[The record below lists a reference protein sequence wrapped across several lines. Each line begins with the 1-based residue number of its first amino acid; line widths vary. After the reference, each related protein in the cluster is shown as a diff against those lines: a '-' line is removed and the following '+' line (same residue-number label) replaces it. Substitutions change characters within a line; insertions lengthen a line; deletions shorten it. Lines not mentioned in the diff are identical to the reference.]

1 MQTTNQI
8 RDIFLKFFETRGHQI
23 VASSPLVPRND
34 PTLLFTNAGMVQFK
48 NVFTG
53 MESRDY
59 SRAVTSQKCVRA
71 GGKHNDLENVGY
83 TARHHTF
90 FEMLGNFSFGDYFKE
105 NAIEHAWELITK
117 DLSLPKEKLLVT
129 VYSEDEDAATLWKK
143 VAGLNDERIIRI
155 PTSDNFWAMGDTGPC
170 GPCSEIFFDHGEKVE
185 GGPPGSSNED
195 GDRFIEIWNL
205 VFMQYE
211 QVTKDERIDL
221 PKPSIDTG
229 MGLERIAAVLQGSHD
244 NYEIDLMRSLIEA
257 SAHASNTD
265 PDGSAKVSH
274 RVIADH
280 LRASSFLIADGVLP
294 SNEGRGYVVRR
305 IMRRAMRHAHLLGCV
320 EPLIWRL
327 VPALSKQMG
336 EAFPELIRAESLI
349 VETLKLEETRFK
361 ETLARGLRQLEDATN
376 KLSDTENLPGEVAFK
391 LYDTFGFPLDLTQ
404 DILRGQGRK
413 VDLVGFDL
421 AMAEQKAAARAAW
434 SGSGELATESFWLD
448 VRDQI
453 SATEFLGYSTEF
465 AEGEIVGLII
475 NGESV
480 KKTDGLPAN
489 QEATIICNQTPFYA
503 ESGGQV
509 GDTGYLK
516 IGAEASFRV
525 KDVQKRVGDLFT
537 HIGIIE
543 NGSFSI
549 GDAVEMKVD
558 AEYRS
563 RLRANHSA
571 THLLHESLRRHLG
584 DHVTQK
590 GSLVDTQKLRFDFS
604 HSRPVEAETLKIVE
618 HEVNEQIRGN
628 TEVVT
633 QLMQPEDAIKA
644 GAMALFGEKYGEEV
658 RVVSMGKYE
667 ADAPKARYSTELCG
681 GTHVSR
687 TGDIG
692 IFRLISEGAVA
703 SGVRRIEAT
712 TAKGAIEYFNSKEEI
727 LNLTAL
733 HLKSTHEQIPD
744 RVSNLLED
752 KKKLENEISELRRK
766 LASAKFDDI
775 ENNECIK
782 IGNVSFLGKVIQ
794 GVPPRELK
802 NIVDGFKKE
811 VGSGIVS
818 VAGSFEKKASLVV
831 GVTEDLCGKYDAV
844 ALVQHGAAALDG
856 KGGGGRPD
864 MAQAGGSNVEDL
876 SGAIE
881 RIKDFVS
888 EMKQ

>member
-229 MGLERIAAVLQGSHD
+229 MGLERIAAILQGSHD

-257 SAHASNTD
+257 SAHVSNTD

-280 LRASSFLIADGVLP
+280 LRASSFLIADGILP

-320 EPLIWRL
+320 EPLMWRL
-327 VPALSKQMG
+327 VSALTKQMG

-376 KLSDTENLPGEVAFK
+376 KLSDTENLPGEIAFK

-413 VDLVGFDL
+413 VDLLGFDQ

-434 SGSGELATESFWLD
+434 SGSGELATESIWLD
-448 VRDQI
+448 IRDQI

-480 KKTDGLPAN
+480 KTTDNFPAD
-489 QEATIICNQTPFYA
+489 QEVTIICNQTPFYA

-516 IGAEASFRV
+516 IDAEASFRV
-525 KDVQKRVGDLFT
+525 KDVQRRVGDLFT
-537 HIGIIE
+537 HIGVIE
-543 NGSFSI
+543 NGSFSL

-563 RLRANHSA
+563 CLRANHSA

-604 HSRPVEAETLKIVE
+604 HSRPVETETLRIIE

-692 IFRLISEGAVA
+692 TFRLISEGAVA

-712 TAKGAIEYFNSKEEI
+712 TAKRAIEYFNSKEEV
-727 LNLTAL
+727 LNLTARF
-733 HLKSTHEQIPD
+733 LKSTPEQLPD
-744 RVSNLLED
+744 RVSSLLED
-752 KKKLENEISELRRK
+752 KKKLENEISELRRQ
-766 LASAKFDDI
+766 LANAKFDDL
-775 ENNECIK
+775 ENSESIK
-782 IGNVSFLGKVIQ
+782 IGNVKFLGKVIQ

-811 VGSGIVS
+811 VGSGICS
-818 VAGSFEKKASLVV
+818 VAGSFENKASLVV

-844 ALVQHGAAALDG
+844 ALVKHGVTALDG

-864 MAQAGGSNVEDL
+864 MAQAGGSNVENL

-881 RIKDFVS
+881 RIKDFVAQ
-888 EMKQ
+888 MKE

>member
-413 VDLVGFDL
+413 VDLVGFDQ

-733 HLKSTHEQIPD
+733 YLKSTHEQLPD

>member
-8 RDIFLKFFETRGHQI
+8 RDVFLKFFETRGHQV

-105 NAIEHAWELITK
+105 NAIEHAWELVTK

-143 VAGLNDERIIRI
+143 IAGLNDKRIIRI

-170 GPCSEIFFDHGEKVE
+170 GPCSEIFFDHGEDVE

-211 QVTKDERIDL
+211 QITKDERVNL
-221 PKPSIDTG
+221 PRPSIDTG
-229 MGLERIAAVLQGSHD
+229 MGLERIAAILQGSHD

-257 SAHASNTD
+257 SAHVSNTD

-320 EPLIWRL
+320 EPLMWRL
-327 VPALSKQMG
+327 VPALTKQMG

-376 KLSDTENLPGEVAFK
+376 KLSDIENLPGEIAFK

-413 VDLVGFDL
+413 VDLLGFDQ

-434 SGSGELATESFWLD
+434 SGSGELATETLWLD
-448 VRDQI
+448 IRDQV

-465 AEGEIVGLII
+465 AGGEIVGLII

-480 KKTDGLPAN
+480 KTTDTFPAD

-503 ESGGQV
+503 ESGGQL

-525 KDVQKRVGDLFT
+525 KDVQKRMGDLFT
-537 HIGIIE
+537 HIGVIE
-543 NGSFSI
+543 TGSFSL

-563 RLRANHSA
+563 CLRANHSA
-571 THLLHESLRRHLG
+571 THLLHEALRRHLG

-590 GSLVDTQKLRFDFS
+590 GSRVDTQKLRFDFS
-604 HSRPVEAETLKIVE
+604 HSRPVETETLRIVE
-618 HEVNEQIRGN
+618 NEVNEQIRGN
-628 TEVVT
+628 TKVVT

-692 IFRLISEGAVA
+692 TFRLISEGAVA

-712 TAKGAIEYFNSKEEI
+712 TAKGAIEYSNSKEEI
-727 LNLTAL
+727 LNLTARF
-733 HLKSTHEQIPD
+733 LKSTHEQLPD
-744 RVSNLLED
+744 RVSSLLQD

-766 LASAKFDDI
+766 LANAKFDDL
-775 ENNECIK
+775 ENSESIK
-782 IGNVSFLGKVIQ
+782 IGNISFLGKVIQ
-794 GVPPRELK
+794 DVPPRELK

-818 VAGSFEKKASLVV
+818 VAGSFETKASLVV
-831 GVTEDLCGKYDAV
+831 GVTADLCAKYDAV
-844 ALVQHGAAALDG
+844 ALVKHGVTALDG

-864 MAQAGGSNVEDL
+864 MAQAGGSNVENL

-881 RIKDFVS
+881 RIKDFVAQ
-888 EMKQ
+888 MKK

>member
-229 MGLERIAAVLQGSHD
+229 MGLERIAAILQGSHD

-413 VDLVGFDL
+413 VDLVGFDQ

-733 HLKSTHEQIPD
+733 YLKSTHEQLPG

>member
-105 NAIEHAWELITK
+105 NALEHAWELITK

-229 MGLERIAAVLQGSHD
+229 MGLERIAAILQGSHD

-413 VDLVGFDL
+413 VDLVGFDQ

-480 KKTDGLPAN
+480 KNTDGLPTN

-733 HLKSTHEQIPD
+733 YLKSTHEQLPD

>member
-229 MGLERIAAVLQGSHD
+229 MGLERIAAILQGSHD

-320 EPLIWRL
+320 EPLMWRL

-413 VDLVGFDL
+413 VDLVGFDQ

-509 GDTGYLK
+509 GDTGYLN

-733 HLKSTHEQIPD
+733 YLKSTHEQLPD